1 MPLPI
6 ANEFSVVSL
15 MYRFSWRGGDTA
27 VRLKRAEMLA
37 LPVENGRLF
46 RIRGGECCDRIRC
59 DSSL

>member
-27 VRLKRAEMLA
+27 VRLKRAELLA

-46 RIRGGECCDRIRC
+46 RIRGGNAVIA
-59 DSSL
+59 